1 MKVRFFIQPFE
12 GETISLPIVANIS
25 YSDLRVMVFDTLEPY
40 TPAWKAVAEMSTRQ
54 YGKLLQDL
62 FPRQYV
68 AVDFSDLLDAIYTH
82 FENK

>member
-12 GETISLPIVANIS
+12 GETISLPIVANITIT
-25 YSDLRVMVFDTLEPY
+25 DLHEMVCDTLEPFSR
-40 TPAWKAVAEMSTRQ
+40 AWNAVHEMSTRQ

-68 AVDFSDLLDAIYTH
+68 PVDYINILDEITNH
-82 FENK
+82 FGNE